1 MWLPTADGTTG
12 AGGSVLAGDAR
23 TEFCSASVDPFVG
36 LRTSRGSAMSHRPF
50 TLILIAIG
58 AAIAPAPGAAAEAPQ
73 PPALWR

>member
-50 TLILIAIG
+50 ILILIAILSVSFVD
-58 AAIAPAPGAAAEAPQ
+58 AACSLEARRRWDRP
-73 PPALWR
+73 